1 VAILLAVGAAVG
13 WGAADFFGGAFRRR
27 TPVLV
32 IVAVSELIG
41 LVMLVPVLIAHGTP
55 PPDNPRLLLACVA
68 GVGVT
73 VELGLI
79 YVALSRGEGFI
90 TAPVGALGA
99 AVAVTVGLIGGDPLS
114 PLIAAGLLC
123 ALVGGGISAWSS
135 SSESATRSGL
145 RSAAICAGA
154 AAGLAAMLISF
165 HAAGQVDPYWATAL
179 EHVSTGISAMVA
191 ALAFGRKSLRRKL
204 PDRRQIRG
212 LVVVA
217 VVGAAGDLAYAA
229 ASKSGALSTVS
240 AISSLYPVTTVA
252 LGMMLQQ
259 QRAGRLQAGGI
270 LLALIGATTL
280 GASAH

>member
-1 VAILLAVGAAVG
+1 MAILLAVGAAVG

>member
-27 TPVLV
+27 TPVLL

-217 VVGAAGDLAYAA
+217 VVGVAGDLAYAA

>member
-1 VAILLAVGAAVG
+1 MAILLAVGAAVG

-217 VVGAAGDLAYAA
+217 VVGVAGDLAYAA